1 MKTTEILVAIK
12 LLLWIRYINKEP
24 LSQNLTML
32 QICGLRDKG
41 KLAYVSL
48 ILKAVNRNDAGNT
61 GYNPLLII
69 IYIHYRGRTST
80 LRCTILMRLSF
91 KNKIVKNL
99 FPFEFFKRGLSLL
112 S

>member
-1 MKTTEILVAIK
+1 MKLF
-12 LLLWIRYINKEP
+12 LWIRYINKEP

-48 ILKAVNRNDAGNT
+48 ILKAVNRNDARNT

-69 IYIHYRGRTST
+69 IYIHYRGRAST
-80 LRCTILMRLSF
+80 LRCTILIRLSF
-91 KNKIVKNL
+91 KTKLSKTYSLLN
-99 FPFEFFKRGLSLL
+99 FFKRGLSLL